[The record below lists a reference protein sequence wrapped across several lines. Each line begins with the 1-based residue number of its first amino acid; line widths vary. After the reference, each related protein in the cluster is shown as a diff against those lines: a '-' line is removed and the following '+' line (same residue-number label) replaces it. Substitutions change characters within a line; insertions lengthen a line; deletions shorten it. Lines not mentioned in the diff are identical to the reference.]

1 MTAREYLAQ
10 ARYID
15 HLIDTKLEQLAQIR
29 ETATKATMTL
39 SDMPRS
45 NSPNLQTLE
54 STVVKIVDMEHEIDA
69 DIDRLVDLKRE
80 IQSVIQRVRNPL
92 YKTLLELRYL
102 GFKTWEEISEIID
115 RDISNVYRANKGAL
129 RAVES
134 IMMEMHVNDIS

>member
-1 MTAREYLAQ
+1 M
-10 ARYID
+10 
-15 HLIDTKLEQLAQIR
+15 
-29 ETATKATMTL
+29 
-39 SDMPRS
+39 
-45 NSPNLQTLE
+45 
-54 STVVKIVDMEHEIDA
+54 
-69 DIDRLVDLKRE
+69 
-80 IQSVIQRVRNPL
+80 IQRVRNPL